1 MNAFVNIDNDSKLI
15 RLDQISGLC
24 GIDASDIYE
33 IYPYGSR
40 VYGTNSEAS
49 DYDFI
54 VVYTGDY
61 EKDSQQYD
69 SHDGRN
75 SAHTYSVQKWKE
87 HLVAHKMF
95 ALECTFLQGPY
106 QKMPFILDKTA
117 LRVEVSSK
125 TSNSWVKCK
134 KKLEVENDY
143 PTGIKSLFHSFR
155 MPMFGI
161 QIAKYGKI
169 VDYSEANRLW
179 FEEFK
184 PMLTERPSW
193 DAIKTIYQPRH
204 NALMSEFRTY
214 AELK

>member
-1 MNAFVNIDNDSKLI
+1 MNAFVNIDAETKEL
-15 RLDQISGLC
+15 RLDQVSGLC
-24 GIDASDIYE
+24 GIDASDVYE

-40 VYGTNSEAS
+40 VYGTNSVSS

-54 VVYTGDY
+54 VVYSGNY
-61 EKDSQQYD
+61 EKDGQQYD
-69 SHDGRN
+69 SHDGRH
-75 SAHTYSVQKWKE
+75 SAHTYSVEKWKE
-87 HLVAHKMF
+87 HLASHKIF
-95 ALECTFLQGPY
+95 ALECSFLEGPY
-106 QKMPFILDKTA
+106 KKMPVTIDKSV
-117 LRVEVSSK
+117 LRVEISSK
-125 TSNSWVKCK
+125 SSNSWVKCK

-143 PTGIKSLFHSFR
+143 LTGIKSIFHAFR

-161 QIAKYGKI
+161 QIVKYGKI
-169 VDYSEANRLW
+169 VDYSEANQLW

-193 DAIKTIYQPRH
+193 SDIKPIYQPRH

>member
-1 MNAFVNIDNDSKLI
+1 MNAFVNPDSDSKLI

-24 GIDASDIYE
+24 QIDPSEIYE

-40 VYGTNSEAS
+40 VYGTHSESS

-61 EKDSQQYD
+61 TKESQQYN
-69 SHDGRN
+69 SHDGRY
-75 SAHTYSVQKWKE
+75 SAHTYSLSKWNE
-87 HLVAHKMF
+87 LVVAHKIF
-95 ALECTFLQGPY
+95 ALECLFLNDSY
-106 QKMPFILDKTA
+106 RTVPFTLNNPT
-117 LRVEVSSK
+117 LRVEISSK
-125 TSNSWVKCK
+125 SSNSWVKCK

-143 PTGIKSLFHSFR
+143 LTGIKSIFHAFR

-169 VDYSEANRLW
+169 VDYSEANSLW
-179 FEEFK
+179 FSEFK

-193 DAIKTIYQPRH
+193 SEIKSVYQPRH
-204 NALMSEFRTY
+204 NALMTSFRVR
-214 AELK
+214 AELS